1 MEAESWQKAKA
12 IFDVVVELA
21 CRERSAFL
29 DRACSGD
36 DEFRREIES
45 LLASSDAAGNFM
57 ETPFAGELARV
68 LTQGK
73 ADQLEPG
80 QAFSRYKIIRKVGEG
95 GMGEVYLA
103 EDTHLKR
110 PVAIKLIATDVIRD
124 SDQLRRFIREARVAS
139 ALNHPNIITVYEIE
153 RTGDVH
159 FISTEFV
166 TGETLRR
173 HVSREPFEIRD
184 ALDIAIDIASA
195 LVVAHDA
202 DIVHR
207 DIKPENI
214 MLREDGIL
222 KVLDFGLAKVNNDRS
237 QVADPNEDTWH
248 SVRTERGFVM
258 GTAGYMSPEQAR
270 GEAVDARTDIWSLGV
285 VVYEMIA
292 GEPPFAGA
300 TPVDVVAA
308 ILKDEPRPI
317 KLVFPNSSGKL
328 QRIVTRSLS
337 KSPAERYQ
345 TMQDMLLDLKDLR
358 AGIETDASEPRS
370 VAILPF
376 TNITG
381 EATEKFFELALADGV
396 ITELAR
402 SRSLTVRPSSAMA
415 KYIGT
420 DNDPLVIGREL
431 KVDAILAANF
441 LITKER
447 IRVTTQL
454 IDVVTENVIW
464 SERIDSRADDII
476 GLQDTITHRIVD
488 GLKCK
493 LETPSQADISVP
505 VTYSSH
511 AYTEY
516 LRGRDQLRRYV
527 FHTVANENIEI
538 AIEHFRRAID
548 LDSRFALAHCA
559 LGTSYLHRVLKVVG
573 GKEDVENA
581 AVALDHALSLDPQ
594 IIDARAYRTMIDR
607 LQGEVQR
614 SREQIFALR
623 REAPNNFEVQYLSAA
638 YYRFDGD
645 YENAFRCYTEMLR
658 IDPTAKVAVHYSRA
672 RVFWYQGELDKAFQE
687 VEQAAKLEPNHPFVK
702 VFHAI
707 VSFRAGDPAG
717 AAETLRSVFETY
729 PSEGFRPYLSMC
741 LSALGER
748 EAALNELTVETERVA
763 EVDPDVSYWL
773 ASAYLMAEKTE
784 LALEWLERSIAVGN
798 HNLRWFERNP
808 VWEPMFDDS
817 RFKELMSELRST
829 ELNRL

>member
-1 MEAESWQKAKA
+1 MEAESWHKAKP
-12 IFDVVVELA
+12 IFDAVVELA
-21 CRERSAFL
+21 THERRAFL
-29 DRACSGD
+29 DQACIGD
-36 DEFRREIES
+36 DELRREIEG
-45 LLASSDAAGNFM
+45 LLSSSDAAGSFM
-57 ETPFAGELARV
+57 ETPFAGGVASV
-68 LTQGK
+68 LTNGK

-80 QAFSRYKIIRKVGEG
+80 QDFNRYKIVRKVGEG

-103 EDTHLKR
+103 QDTDLKR
-110 PVAIKLIATDVIRD
+110 PVAIKLLTSDVIRG
-124 SDQLRRFIREARVAS
+124 SDQLPRFVREARVAS
-139 ALNHPNIITVYEIE
+139 ALNHPNIITVYEI
-153 RTGDVH
+153 GQADDLH

-173 HVSREPFEIRD
+173 VLRAPLKISD

-214 MLREDGIL
+214 MLREDGLL
-222 KVLDFGLAKVNNDRS
+222 KVLDFGLAKSNKDKS
-237 QVADPNEDTWH
+237 EFIDPNEDTWH
-248 SVRTERGFVM
+248 SVKTEPGFIM

-270 GEAVDARTDIWSLGV
+270 GEVLDARTDIWSLGV
-285 VVYEMIA
+285 VVYEMIV
-292 GEPPFAGA
+292 GQPPFVGA

-317 KLVFPNSSGKL
+317 RNILSDSSGKL
-328 QRIVTRSLS
+328 QRVIEKSLS
-337 KSPAERYQ
+337 KRPDRRYQ
-345 TMQDMLLDLKDLR
+345 TMQDMLSDMKSLR
-358 AGIETDASEPRS
+358 AGIETDGSESRS

-381 EATEKFFELALADGV
+381 DASEKFFEYALADGV

-402 SRSLTVRPSSAMA
+402 SRSLTVRPSSAIA

-420 DNDPLVIGREL
+420 NNDPLAIGREL
-431 KVDAILAANF
+431 NVDAILAANF
-441 LITKER
+441 LIAKKR

-454 IDVVTENVIW
+454 IDVLTENVIW
-464 SERIDSRADDII
+464 SELIDSCADDII
-476 GLQDTITHRIVD
+476 GLQDTITRRIVD

-493 LETPSQADISVP
+493 LETPSPSAISVP
-505 VTYSSH
+505 VTSSSL

-538 AIEHFRRAID
+538 AIEHFRRAIE
-548 LDSRFALAHCA
+548 LDPTFALAHCA
-559 LGTSYLHRVLKVVG
+559 LGTSYLHKVLKVVG
-573 GKEDVENA
+573 GKEDVEKA

-594 IIDARAYRTMIDR
+594 MIEARAYRTMIDC

-614 SREQIFALR
+614 SREQMFALR

-645 YENAFRCYTEMLR
+645 YENAFRCYIEMLR

-672 RVFWYQGELDKAFQE
+672 RVFWYQGELDKALQE
-687 VEQAAKLEPNHPFVK
+687 VEQAEKLEPNHPFVK

-707 VSFRAGDPAG
+707 VTFRAGDPAG
-717 AAETLRSVFETY
+717 AVETLRRLFETH
-729 PSEGFRPYLSMC
+729 PSAGVRPYLSMF

-748 EAALNELTVETERVA
+748 EAALNELTVETERIA

-773 ASAYLMAEKTE
+773 ASAYAMTEKTE

-798 HNLRWFERNP
+798 RNLPWFESNP
-808 VWEPMFDDS
+808 VWKPMFEDR
-817 RFKELMSELRST
+817 RFKELMSGLKADRF
-829 ELNRL
+829 L